1 MEQNDSFIPQVDL
14 KVYGRIALRW
24 AWLVILCAIIA
35 GGVAF
40 LYSMNQTRIYS
51 ASSKVLVNEARNPA
65 TANYNDILLSERLAR
80 TYANLMQRDS
90 TIEDTL
96 TRLGL
101 DPAAVRR
108 QVTSVSVAP
117 VRDTQL
123 VQVTVESPNP
133 ELAAAVAN
141 TLPQVFAEGMRAVQL
156 ARFTESRSSLST
168 QLDELRKRVEA
179 NQLQISDLQNQRTA
193 QAELELARL
202 RSEQTQLQASYAN
215 LLNSFEQLRLTEAQ
229 SVDNIVLMEPAETP
243 RSPVRPRTLVN
254 TMLAAVVGALLALGV
269 VFLIEYLDDRVQSP
283 DDLRKIADLPVLG
296 AIAKMP
302 GAKEAENARAGNLM
316 GLNEPRHPIT
326 EAYRRLRTNLQYANL
341 DKEMRTLMV
350 TSAEAGEG
358 KSITSANLA
367 VVMAQSGARVILVDA
382 DLRKPK
388 QHTVFGIN
396 RRPGL
401 AEALKGGD
409 IEALLYPVTSKGQT
423 LSLWVLPAGDT
434 IPNPA
439 EVLGSHRMQQLGR
452 QLLEL
457 ADIVIYDTPPVL
469 AVTDSQVMGRMVDG
483 ALLVI
488 DTQKTSSAAVH
499 RALEA
504 LMQVNTPLLGAVLN
518 RVTTSAR
525 NYYYY
530 YSYDAY
536 YSDTDDEGKAQKHS
550 RKRNKPGPLT
560 GQPAKPASEVAMAE
574 RTSTPS

>member
-1 MEQNDSFIPQVDL
+1 MESNDSFIPQVDL

-24 AWLVILCAIIA
+24 AWLVILCAIVA
-35 GGVAF
+35 GSVAF
-40 LYSMNQTRIYS
+40 LFSMNQTRIYQ

-80 TYANLMQRDS
+80 TYANLMQRDT
-90 TIEDTL
+90 TINDTL
-96 TRLGL
+96 VRLGL
-101 DPAAVRR
+101 DPAVVRR
-108 QVTSVSVAP
+108 QVAAISVTP

-123 VQVTVESPNP
+123 VQVSVESPNP

-156 ARFTESRSSLST
+156 SRFAESRNSLST
-168 QLDELRKRVEA
+168 QLDELRRQIES
-179 NQLQISDLQNQRTA
+179 NQLKLADSQSQRTA
-193 QAELELARL
+193 QAELEMASL
-202 RSEQTQLQASYAN
+202 RSEQTQLQTSYAN

-229 SVDNIVLMEPAETP
+229 SVDNIVLMEPAEAP
-243 RSPVRPRTLVN
+243 RSPIRPRTLVN
-254 TMLAAVVGALLALGV
+254 VLLAAVVGALLALGII
-269 VFLIEYLDDRVQSP
+269 FLVEYLDDRIQTP

-302 GAKEAENARAGNLM
+302 GDKAAQNARAGNLI
-316 GLNEPRHPIT
+316 GLNEPRHPVT

-382 DLRKPK
+382 DLRKPQ

-409 IEALLYPVTSKGQT
+409 VEALLYPVTSKGVN
-423 LSLWVLPAGDT
+423 LSLWVLPTGDT

-439 EVLGSHRMQQLGR
+439 EVLGSHRMQQLGER
-452 QLLEL
+452 LLEL

-469 AVTDSQVMGRMVDG
+469 AVTDSQVMSRMVDG
-483 ALLVI
+483 ALLVV
-488 DTQKTSSAAVH
+488 DTQKTSSTAVH

-504 LMQVNTPLLGAVLN
+504 LLQVNAPLVGVVLN
-518 RVTTSAR
+518 RITNSAR

-536 YSDTDDEGKAQKHS
+536 YSDTDDEGKKQKKGS
-550 RKRNKPGPLT
+550 RRSSRDRLPE
-560 GQPAKPASEVAMAE
+560 QSKPASEAALAE
-574 RTSTPS
+574 QTPPST

>member
-1 MEQNDSFIPQVDL
+1 MESNDSFIPQVDL

-24 AWLVILCAIIA
+24 AWLVILCAVVAA
-35 GGVAF
+35 GIAF
-40 LYSMNQTRIYS
+40 LFSMNQTRIYQ

-80 TYANLMQRDS
+80 TYANLMQRDT
-90 TIEDTL
+90 TINDTL

-108 QVTSVSVAP
+108 QVASIAVAP

-123 VQVTVESPNP
+123 VQVSVESPNP
-133 ELAAAVAN
+133 DLAAAVAN

-156 ARFTESRSSLST
+156 SRFAESRNSLST
-168 QLDELRKRVEA
+168 QLDELRRQIES
-179 NQLQISDLQNQRTA
+179 NQLKLADLQNQRTA
-193 QAELELARL
+193 QAELEMASL
-202 RSEQTQLQASYAN
+202 RSEQAQLQASYGN

-243 RSPVRPRTLVN
+243 RSPIRPRTLVN
-254 TMLAAVVGALLALGV
+254 VLLAAVVGALLALGV
-269 VFLIEYLDDRVQSP
+269 VFLIEYLDDRIQTP

-302 GAKEAENARAGNLM
+302 GDKAAENARAGNLI

-409 IEALLYPVTSKGQT
+409 VEALLYPVTSKGT
-423 LSLWVLPAGDT
+423 NLSLWVLPTGDT

-439 EVLGSHRMQQLGR
+439 EVLGSHRMQQLGER
-452 QLLEL
+452 LLEL

-483 ALLVI
+483 ALLVV

-499 RALEA
+499 RALES
-504 LMQVNTPLLGAVLN
+504 LQQVNAPLLGVVLN
-518 RVTTSAR
+518 RITNSAR

-536 YSDTDDEGKAQKHS
+536 YSDTDDEGKKQKS
-550 RKRNKPGPLT
+550 RRRSRGEQRPE
-560 GQPAKPASEVAMAE
+560 QSKPASEAALAE
-574 RTSTPS
+574 QTPPSS

>member
-108 QVTSVSVAP
+108 QVVSVAVAP

-133 ELAAAVAN
+133 ELASAVAN

-156 ARFTESRSSLST
+156 ARFTESRNSLST

-179 NQLQISDLQNQRTA
+179 NQLQMSDLQNQRTA
-193 QAELELARL
+193 QAELELASL
-202 RSEQTQLQASYAN
+202 RSEQTQLQASYGN

-229 SVDNIVLMEPAETP
+229 SIDNIVLMEPADTP

-254 TMLAAVVGALLALGV
+254 ALLAAVVGALLALGV

-302 GAKEAENARAGNLM
+302 SDKDAENARSGNLI

-341 DKEMRTLMV
+341 DNEMRTLMV

-388 QHTVFGIN
+388 QHTVFGVSK
-396 RRPGL
+396 RPGL

-409 IEALLYPVTSKGQT
+409 IEALLYPVTSKGVN
-423 LSLWVLPAGDT
+423 LSLWLLPAGDT

-439 EVLGSHRMQQLGR
+439 EVLGSHRMQQLGK

-499 RALEA
+499 RALES
-504 LMQVNTPLLGAVLN
+504 LMQVNTPLVGAVLN
-518 RVTTSAR
+518 RLTSSAR

-536 YSDTDDEGKAQKHS
+536 YSDGDDDGKQQKGS
-550 RKRNKPGPLT
+550 RRRKQDRVATPS
-560 GQPAKPASEVAMAE
+560 KPAAEVTMAE
-574 RTSTPS
+574 RTQTTN

>member
-24 AWLVILCAIIA
+24 AWLVILCAILA

-90 TIEDTL
+90 TIEDTFV
-96 TRLGL
+96 RLGL

-108 QVTSVSVAP
+108 QVVSVAVAP

-133 ELAAAVAN
+133 ELAAAMAN

-156 ARFTESRSSLST
+156 ARFTESRNSLST
-168 QLDELRKRVEA
+168 QLDELRKRIEA
-179 NQLQISDLQNQRTA
+179 NQLQMSDLQNQRTA
-193 QAELELARL
+193 QAELELASL
-202 RSEQTQLQASYAN
+202 RSEQTQLQASYGN

-229 SVDNIVLMEPAETP
+229 SIDNIVLMEPAETP
-243 RSPVRPRTLVN
+243 LSPVRPRTLVN
-254 TMLAAVVGALLALGV
+254 ALLAAVVGALLALGI

-302 GAKEAENARAGNLM
+302 GDKDAEDARSGNLI

-388 QHTVFGIN
+388 QHTVFGVSK
-396 RRPGL
+396 RPGL

-409 IEALLYPVTSKGQT
+409 IEALLCPVTSKGGN
-423 LSLWVLPAGDT
+423 LSLWLLPAGDT

-439 EVLGSHRMQQLGR
+439 EVLGSHRMQQLGK

-488 DTQKTSSAAVH
+488 DTQKTGSAAVH
-499 RALEA
+499 RALES
-504 LMQVNTPLLGAVLN
+504 LLQVNTPLVGAVLN
-518 RVTTSAR
+518 RLTSSAR

-536 YSDTDDEGKAQKHS
+536 YSDGDDDGKQRKGS
-550 RKRNKPGPLT
+550 RRRKQDRVVTPS
-560 GQPAKPASEVAMAE
+560 KPAAEVTMAE
-574 RTSTPS
+574 RTQTTN